1 MKYTLDQFKALISE
15 LTWSPEELA
24 DHLSVIGHETEVSNQ
39 NDLNVTITS
48 NRSDCKDL
56 RYLVFDL
63 AGIYNLK
70 TTENLITVEPGI
82 TVEVGLDF
90 INKLL
95 GSNISEEQ
103 YHGLSRLGFQ
113 VTSGGVTVPEFRHDI
128 STAADI
134 AEEVIRLAG
143 YSSLHLAPLTSKE
156 GVLSPSYQKIVA
168 VKTALVGTGLT
179 ETITS
184 SFSAQG
190 EVELK
195 NPFATD
201 QPYMRAS
208 LLEGLLR
215 TLARNPYLK
224 RALFFEIGSVFTP
237 EETTCLGLFVAGY
250 KNIDY
255 IGLSIS
261 QALGVEVKFTSVDE
275 PTCTALDV
283 KQSRVQWCQIPL
295 DKLSIKSSDEPQ
307 NFNRPLPQF
316 QAISKYPPLVRD
328 ATITT
333 AESNA
338 PNSTIITQA
347 FVANFP
353 ELLLIELIDTYHD
366 AEAQKTTLTFRLI
379 FQKMDSSFTQDEI
392 TTIDARLAEAVSVIE
407 KKVT

>member
-1 MKYTLDQFKALISE
+1 MKYTFDQFKALLPG
-15 LTWSPEELA
+15 LTWSPKELA
-24 DHLSVIGHETEVSNQ
+24 DNLSVIGHETEVSNQ

-48 NRSDCKDL
+48 NRPDCKDL

-70 TTENLITVEPGI
+70 TTDNLITVEPGI
-82 TVEVGLDF
+82 VVKADLGF

-95 GSNISEEQ
+95 GNNVSEEQ
-103 YHGLSRLGFQ
+103 YHELSRLGFQ
-113 VTSGGVTVPEFRHDI
+113 VTSGDVTVPEFRHDI

-134 AEEVIRLAG
+134 AEEVIRLVG
-143 YSSLHLAPLTSKE
+143 YSSLHLAPLTLKE
-156 GVLSPSYQKIVA
+156 EVSSPSYQKTIT
-168 VKTALVGTGLT
+168 VKTALVGIGLT

-190 EVELK
+190 DVELK
-195 NPFATD
+195 NPFAAD

-237 EETTCLGLFVAGY
+237 EETSCLSLIVAGY
-250 KNIDY
+250 KNIDS
-255 IGLSIS
+255 ISRSIS
-261 QALGVEVKFTSVDE
+261 QALGIEVRFASVDE

-283 KQSRVQWCQIPL
+283 KQSRIQWFQIPL
-295 DKLSIKSSDEPQ
+295 DKLPIKPSNEPQ
-307 NFNRPLPQF
+307 ASTQPLPQF

-333 AESNA
+333 TERNA
-338 PNSTIITQA
+338 PNNSIITQA

-379 FQKMDSSFTQDEI
+379 FQKMDSSFAQDEI
-392 TTIDARLAEAVSVIE
+392 TVIDARLAETVSVIE